1 MTSLLSGRH
10 RYLTNKNTKKGQK
23 VRKKLSVRE
32 RSHFLPLKTG
42 TALSPQAKAVQH
54 PAGSRFFEM
63 IYFFCTLYPQT
74 SWLRKNEQTREKPPK
89 SWDFGGSMPWYLFW
103 LHNMYRA
110 AEKDIAF
117 KSGRHYRIPAIF
129 RFATQPAPTLS
140 MTSIILTLYFFNL
153 RLIQCIP
160 TMPFQKTILCYNSIG
175 SRRRLTILVLA
186 EVHLWKWLSAQ
197 I

>member
-1 MTSLLSGRH
+1 MTNLLSGRH
-10 RYLTNKNTKKGQK
+10 KYLTNKNTKKGQK
-23 VRKKLSVRE
+23 VRKII
-32 RSHFLPLKTG
+32 
-42 TALSPQAKAVQH
+42 ALSALKNRYCRVQILSEAV
-54 PAGSRFFEM
+54 FLKW
-63 IYFFCTLYPQT
+63 YLFFCTLYPQT
-74 SWLRKNEQTREKPPK
+74 SWPRKSEETREKPPK
-89 SWDFGGSMPWYLFW
+89 SWDFGGSKPWYLFW

-129 RFATQPAPTLS
+129 GFATQPAPTLS
-140 MTSIILTLYFFNL
+140 MTAIILAVYFFNL
-153 RLIQCIP
+153 RLIPYVP